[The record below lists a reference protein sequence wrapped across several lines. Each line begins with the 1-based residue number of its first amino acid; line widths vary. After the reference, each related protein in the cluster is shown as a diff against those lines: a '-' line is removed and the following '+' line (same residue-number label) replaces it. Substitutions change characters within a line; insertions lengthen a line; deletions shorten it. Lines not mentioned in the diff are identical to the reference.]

1 MINKYIYNSNYYK
14 GLLSLYNRLE
24 YYTRGLHPY
33 IIFIGT
39 IAPQIHLISKQ
50 PKRKINKMNYSDFIE
65 AVQSNLEI
73 EIGFNKLQKM
83 LNNYINSGL
92 LGDPYANEENE
103 FDDGDIDNAIDMI
116 ETDYGH

>member
-1 MINKYIYNSNYYK
+1 MINKYIYISNYFD
-14 GLLSLYNRLE
+14 GLLSLYNSLE

-39 IAPQIHLISKQ
+39 IARKKHLISKQ

-73 EIGFNKLQKM
+73 EIGFNKLHKM
-83 LNNYINSGL
+83 LNNYINGGL
-92 LGDPYANEENE
+92 LGDPYENEENE
-103 FDDGDIDNAIDMI
+103 FDDGDIDNALDMI